1 MGNLRCHW
9 VRDRLPLYAGDDLR
23 GLDRR
28 RVERHLI
35 GCPQCRQ
42 HQTALGQ
49 ALETLRTVAAVPPA
63 APDTSSLWPAL
74 ARQIREARRP
84 APVSPWP
91 SFLTVAGS
99 WLRANPW
106 PAVGL
111 GLGLLVSLEVGLD
124 LRHQAATAQ
133 AHLRAKASPLVAA
146 RPKPGPQP
154 DTTSAPRSNL
164 GHELPAPVVES
175 SPPASRLD
183 ETPIYDLDHGR
194 PMPPDARDVRDTK
207 ATY

>member
-1 MGNLRCHW
+1 MGNPRCNW
-9 VRDRLPLYAGDDLR
+9 VSDRLPLYAGDDLR

-49 ALETLRTVAAVPPA
+49 ALETLRTAAAVTPA
-63 APDTSSLWPAL
+63 APDTPSLWPAL

-99 WLRANPW
+99 WLRTNPW
-106 PAVGL
+106 PALGL

-124 LRHQAATAQ
+124 VRHQVGTAE
-133 AHLRAKASPLVAA
+133 AHIRANA
-146 RPKPGPQP
+146 RPIVTIHPMSGPQS
-154 DTTSAPRSNL
+154 TAASAPNSNP
-164 GHELPAPVVES
+164 GHELPDPVVEN
-175 SPPASRLD
+175 SPPSSRPD

-194 PMPPDARDVRDTK
+194 PMPPDARDASYIK